1 LALGDALTAAGL
13 WSHQPPQGRLRFC
26 RLSHKKAWEKRE
38 EELWQLKKQQFF
50 DFLGRG
56 SPAR

>member
-1 LALGDALTAAGL
+1 MHKRCAYCGGPLGLI
-13 WSHQPPQGRLRFC
+13 SHRKRRLRFC

-50 DFLGRG
+50 DFLARG